1 MSRTFTR
8 RHATALALSAAAA
21 MGVTSCVAGE
31 GSASSA
37 GGAPGSAGGDW
48 STSSFTLDWATY
60 NPLSLIVRDQGLIEA
75 ALGDGVTVEWV
86 QSAGS
91 NKANEFLRS
100 GSADIASTAG
110 SAALLAR
117 ANGSPI
123 KVIDIYSQP
132 EWSALV
138 VGEGSEITGPADLAG
153 RAVAATPGTDPYFF
167 LVQALA
173 EADLSIA
180 DVELQPLQ
188 HADGRSALE
197 GGSVEAWS
205 GLDPIMAAAEVE
217 SGAQLVYRN
226 VDFNTYGFLNAT
238 EDFIENHA
246 DVAQVVVDAYEQ
258 ARTWALANLE
268 ETAQLLADAAGIDL
282 AVASTVITERSNLD
296 VSGVPGEDQ
305 LAVLEAISPMLS
317 DSGDV
322 QGGAEAVEK
331 ARAEI
336 IHDAFALAAVE
347 AQ

>member
-100 GSADIASTAG
+100 GSASIASTAG

-123 KVIDIYSQP
+123 KVVGIYDQP

-138 VGEGSEITGPADLAG
+138 VGPDSDITGPADLAG

-167 LVQALA
+167 LIQTLA
-173 EADLSIA
+173 EAGLTLDDI
-180 DVELQPLQ
+180 ELQPLQ

-197 GGSVEAWS
+197 GGSVDAWS
-205 GLDPIMAAAEVE
+205 GLDPIMGAAEVE

-238 EDFIENHA
+238 EDFIDNHP
-246 DVAQVVVDAYEQ
+246 DVLQVVLDAYEE
-258 ARTWALANLE
+258 ARSWAVEHPA
-268 ETAQLLADAAGIDL
+268 ETAALLAESAGIDE
-282 AVASTVITERSNLD
+282 AVATTVIEERTNLD
-296 VSGVPGEDQ
+296 VSGIPGDDQ
-305 LAVLEAISPMLS
+305 LAVLETIAPVIA

-322 QGGAEAVEK
+322 AGGAEAVQE
-331 ARAEI
+331 ALESI
-336 IHDAFALAAVE
+336 IHADFAAAAVG
-347 AQ
+347 Q